1 MVNNETRTCKDCKSI
16 KPLIEFRVCK
26 VNPKTGTKTIDTKCI
41 PCRRLTQIN
50 YNKTAQYYKP
60 KEVKS
65 KPGRKPKPVEL
76 VKPVE
81 TYSEPKPK
89 KYLSNKH
96 LYYELVVSKAQGR
109 LTHRCS
115 NMLYLLGKNVIR
127 KFSYTNPQ
135 DKDDSF
141 QEGMFQVYKNWF
153 SFDETITDNAFAYM
167 TEVFKRGVA
176 AGFNKVH
183 QKKGDEYLSKR
194 NVSMSGYGED
204 GDRELNI

>member
-65 KPGRKPKPVEL
+65 KAGRKPKPVEL

-81 TYSEPKPK
+81 TYSEPKSN
-89 KYLSNKH
+89 KYLNNKDLH
-96 LYYELVVSKAQGR
+96 IELVISRETGKLTPAAQNMLILLVKNVSKKFRYNNIDDKLDCEAEAMYQVFKNWYVYNEHKGSAFSVITEIAKRGFAQGFNR
-109 LTHRCS
+109 I
-115 NMLYLLGKNVIR
+115 YK
-127 KFSYTNPQ
+127 KFDGEYMYN
-135 DKDDSF
+135 K
-141 QEGMFQVYKNWF
+141 
-153 SFDETITDNAFAYM
+153 TI
-167 TEVFKRGVA
+167 
-176 AGFNKVH
+176 
-183 QKKGDEYLSKR
+183 
-194 NVSMSGYGED
+194 SMSGWGED
-204 GDRELNI
+204 NNSDLNI